1 MHEHHV
7 DAFEDRLSSRLT
19 CRRTRRWALGS
30 LVAAVAAGTARA
42 GAEARQGSHQD
53 ISIHDLF
60 EMQIASNHLSQLSE
74 MATNVMAEPNQSIR
88 GMERGVK

>member
-30 LVAAVAAGTARA
+30 LVAAVAAVIARA

-53 ISIHDLF
+53 IWWGSPSDEI
-60 EMQIASNHLSQLSE
+60 
-74 MATNVMAEPNQSIR
+74 V
-88 GMERGVK
+88 